1 MSNLSENE
9 RNYVEERRKAL
20 KEATK
25 RLDKSK
31 SNLIAARAD
40 AAMYRALERGIEKSI
55 ETSLGSGGEY
65 FPINENSKIFR
76 YWRDDL
82 LHVIAKLYE
91 AEEYLSECVE
101 DMDNA
106 IEEKE
111 EAVKAFEV
119 AFNGAPEYHLIPEYP
134 RGGNF

>member
-9 RNYVEERRKAL
+9 RKYVEDRRKAL

-55 ETSLGSGGEY
+55 ETSFGSGGEY
-65 FPINENSKIFR
+65 CPINENSKIFR
-76 YWRDDL
+76 YWRDGL
-82 LHVIAKLYE
+82 LHVIAKLYD

-106 IEEKE
+106 LEEKE

>member
-9 RNYVEERRKAL
+9 RKYVEDRRKAL
-20 KEATK
+20 KEAVQHVDDTVT
-25 RLDKSK
+25 
-31 SNLIAARAD
+31 AFVEARAD

-55 ETSLGSGGEY
+55 ETSFGSGGEY

>member
-9 RNYVEERRKAL
+9 RKYVEDRRKAL

-40 AAMYRALERGIEKSI
+40 AAMYSALERGIEKSI
-55 ETSLGSGGEY
+55 ETSFGSSGEY

>member
-9 RNYVEERRKAL
+9 RKYVEDRRKAL

-55 ETSLGSGGEY
+55 ETSFGGGGEY

-82 LHVIAKLYE
+82 LHVIAKLYD

-106 IEEKE
+106 LEEKE

>member
-9 RNYVEERRKAL
+9 RKYVEDRREAL

-55 ETSLGSGGEY
+55 ETSFGSGGEY

>member
-9 RNYVEERRKAL
+9 RKYVEDRRKAL

-55 ETSLGSGGEY
+55 EASFGSGGEY

-82 LHVIAKLYE
+82 LHVIAKLYD

-106 IEEKE
+106 LEEKE